1 MQAAAPHTQGLCHF
15 CHAFSLHCSCEHL
28 HDPAHILL
36 PAHPR
41 KAASSVPAARN
52 TTLSFK
58 WGQTSR
64 FLAANQADTWA
75 EHFRQECIDVHMI
88 AAMSV
93 PDLKSVLQ
101 PVPAGVLYRLHD
113 AAPQWL
119 EEDSSR
125 APMEDQGNEAE
136 PMQDE
141 ASLPVAAS
149 ASSAA
154 HAPQPE
160 VLPADV
166 LPADA
171 PEARRRDAKRVNS
184 LLRLGDHGLLNKPL
198 SELDKRLT

>member
-1 MQAAAPHTQGLCHF
+1 MQAALSDLDLSLDPCHLDKLLRLLNSSVLVAYGPEASKFWRRQPLCDQAAAPHTQGLCHF
-15 CHAFSLHCSCEHL
+15 CHAFSLHGSCEHL
-28 HDPAHILL
+28 HVAFLHLKLISLQEPQFPKRQRKANPLQDPAHILL

-119 EEDSSR
+119 EEVPACVS
-125 APMEDQGNEAE
+125 
-136 PMQDE
+136 
-141 ASLPVAAS
+141 ASL
-149 ASSAA
+149 
-154 HAPQPE
+154 
-160 VLPADV
+160 L
-166 LPADA
+166 
-171 PEARRRDAKRVNS
+171 
-184 LLRLGDHGLLNKPL
+184 
-198 SELDKRLT
+198 